1 MSRFATVLAG
11 LLSCFLVPLTSLA
24 QQADT
29 PVYKEGDWWRVK
41 VEVARPEGVSVAG
54 AQLGG
59 FPEYRVRI
67 ESGKELVF
75 GLRGDISRELE
86 APAMVSLILGKKG
99 WLGELLR
106 FPLRVG
112 SNWTERFQFQ
122 PPATQV
128 TWQNGRYEVQ
138 SWEKIMTPNGEVDAF
153 KIVMDMN
160 IPTGP
165 KGKGTRVQT
174 STYYYSPAVKAII
187 SFRQDGNQA
196 AVTSSLVEA
205 NVSR

>member
-1 MSRFATVLAG
+1 MSRFAAVLAG
-11 LLSCFLVPLTSLA
+11 LLSCFLVPLMSFA
-24 QQADT
+24 QQADA
-29 PVYKEGDWWRVK
+29 PVYQEGDWWRVK
-41 VEVARPEGVSVAG
+41 VEVARPAGVSVAG

-67 ESGKELVF
+67 DSGRETVF
-75 GLRGDISRELE
+75 GLSGGISREVE
-86 APAMVSLILGKKG
+86 APAIVSLVLGKKG

-112 SNWTERFQFQ
+112 SNWQERFQFQ

-128 TWQNGRYEVQ
+128 TWQNGRYDVQ
-138 SWEKIMTPNGEVDAF
+138 SWEKIMTPNGEFDAF
-153 KIVMDMN
+153 KIVMNMN
-160 IPTGP
+160 VPTGP
-165 KGKGTRVQT
+165 KGKGTKVQT

-196 AVTSSLVEA
+196 AVTSSLVES

>member
-11 LLSCFLVPLTSLA
+11 LLSCFLVPLTSFA
-24 QQADT
+24 QQADA
-29 PVYKEGDWWRVK
+29 PVYKDGDWWRVK

-54 AQLGG
+54 SQLGG
-59 FPEYRVRI
+59 LPEYRVRI
-67 ESGKELVF
+67 DSGKEVVF
-75 GLRGDISRELE
+75 GLRGDISKELE
-86 APAMVSLILGKKG
+86 APAIVSLVLGKKG

-128 TWQNGRYEVQ
+128 TWQNGRYEVK
-138 SWEKIMTPNGEVDAF
+138 SWDKIMTPNGEVDAF